1 MSEKHVSLPINL
13 IYCALALLLGGGG
26 FAGLASLRDEPAKRD
41 VETKVYNVEVYEIQQ
56 VSLQEIV
63 KGFGSVV
70 AEREVVYSAQVAG
83 EVVSVSRRL
92 KVGEA
97 VSGPEFFPNDPVLDT
112 GSIQTDGE
120 ILLAIDPEVYHER
133 LTQTDHSVEEAL
145 AELQTLKQKEQNNSR
160 LLETATRNYNAAK
173 ADHERMERLAKDG
186 TVTQNQLTLSQL
198 EERRYEQAFI
208 EVDNQHSLFPAQR
221 QQLQKRLDRLNT
233 EKKLASIDV
242 RRTEVRAP
250 FSGVLTEVHVE
261 KGQYVQPGTPLY
273 RVTQIDTVEI
283 AIPLH
288 PLDFARLAELVLAG
302 EQPNVELAENE
313 VASSRWTGRVVRI
326 SPEAD
331 TATRTI
337 DVFVEV
343 ENKVDG
349 QQVAVPLL
357 PGSFVQARIEGPI
370 LNDVIVVP
378 RAAVVG
384 NASGSTRVFV
394 EREGKAIEVPV
405 EVSRRLEA
413 QAFISS
419 GLDPGDLVVM
429 TNRDALTDGTPISV
443 QATTTPAE
451 SLSNGQ
457 TLIIRESF

>member
-1 MSEKHVSLPINL
+1 MSEKTTSLSLNL
-13 IYCALALLLGGGG
+13 IYCLLALLLGGGG
-26 FAGLASLRDEPAKRD
+26 FAGLASLREEPAKRD
-41 VETKVYNVEVYEIQQ
+41 VETKIFNVEVYEVQR
-56 VSLQEIV
+56 VNLQEIV

-83 EVVSVSRRL
+83 EVVAVSRRL

-97 VSGPEFFPNDPVLDT
+97 VSGPEFFPNDPVLET
-112 GSIQTDGE
+112 GSSQTKGE
-120 ILLAIDPEVYHER
+120 VLLAIDPEVYHER
-133 LTQTDHSVEEAL
+133 LTQADHTVEEAL
-145 AELQTLKQKEQNNSR
+145 AELQTQKQQEQNNTR
-160 LLETATRNYNAAK
+160 LLQTATRNFNTAK

-221 QQLQKRLDRLNT
+221 QQIQKRLDRLQT

-273 RVTQIDTVEI
+273 RVTQIDAVEI
-283 AIPLH
+283 AVPLH
-288 PLDFARLAELVLAG
+288 PLDFAKLAELVLAG
-302 EQPNVELAENE
+302 EQPEVELAENE

-331 TATRTI
+331 TSTRTI

-343 ENKVDG
+343 ANKD
-349 QQVAVPLL
+349 VAVPLL

-370 LNDVIVVP
+370 LNDVMVIP
-378 RAAVVG
+378 RAAIIG
-384 NASGSTRVFV
+384 NASGTTRVFV
-394 EREGKAIEVPV
+394 ERDGKAVEVPV

-419 GLDPGDLVVM
+419 GLTPGDRVVM
-429 TNRDALTDGTPISV
+429 TNLDAVSNGSHIAV

-451 SLSNGQ
+451 SLSDGQ
-457 TLIIRESF
+457 TLLLRE

>member
-1 MSEKHVSLPINL
+1 MSEKHDSVPINIVL
-13 IYCALALLLGGGG
+13 CMLAIVVGGGG
-26 FAGLASLRDEPAKRD
+26 YAGLASLRKEPEKREVEAK
-41 VETKVYNVEVYEIQQ
+41 VFNVEVFEVQR
-56 VSLQEIV
+56 VNLQEIV

-83 EVVSVSRRL
+83 EVASVSQRL

-97 VSGPEFFPNDPVLDT
+97 VAGPEFFPNDPILET
-112 GSIQTDGE
+112 GSTQTEGDV
-120 ILLAIDPEVYHER
+120 LLTIDPEVYHER
-133 LTQTDHSVEEAL
+133 LARADHAVEETL
-145 AELQTLKQKEQNNSR
+145 AEMQILSQQEENNSR
-160 LLETATRNYNAAK
+160 LLQTATRNYNAAK
-173 ADHERMERLAKDG
+173 DDHERMERLAKDG

-208 EVDNQHSLFPAQR
+208 EVDNQHSLFPTQR
-221 QQLQKRLDRLNT
+221 QRLQKQLDRLQT

-273 RVTQIDTVEI
+273 RVTQIDAVEI

-288 PLDFARLAELVLAG
+288 PLDFAKLAELVLAG
-302 EQPNVELAENE
+302 EQPSVELAENE

-331 TATRTI
+331 IATRTI

-343 ENKVDG
+343 ENKIEN
-349 QQVAVPLL
+349 QLVAVPLL
-357 PGSFVQARIEGPI
+357 PGSFVQARIEGPM
-370 LNDVIVVP
+370 LTDVIVVP
-378 RAAVVG
+378 RSAVVG
-384 NASGSTRVFV
+384 NAPGSTRVFI
-394 EREGKAIEVPV
+394 ERNGKAVEVPV
-405 EVSRRLEA
+405 KVSRRLEA
-413 QAFISS
+413 QAFISA
-419 GLDPGDLVVM
+419 GLAPGDRVVM
-429 TNRDALTDGTPISV
+429 TNLDVLTDGSQIVV

-451 SLSNGQ
+451 ALSDGQ
-457 TLIIRESF
+457 TLILRE

>member
-1 MSEKHVSLPINL
+1 MSEKTTSLSLNL
-13 IYCALALLLGGGG
+13 IYCLLALLLGGGG
-26 FAGLASLRDEPAKRD
+26 FAGLASLREEPAKRD
-41 VETKVYNVEVYEIQQ
+41 VETKIFNVEVYEVQR
-56 VSLQEIV
+56 VNLQEIV

-83 EVVSVSRRL
+83 EVVAVSRRL

-97 VSGPEFFPNDPVLDT
+97 VSGPEFFPNDPVLET
-112 GSIQTDGE
+112 GSSQTKGE
-120 ILLAIDPEVYHER
+120 VLLAIDPEVYHER
-133 LTQTDHSVEEAL
+133 LTQADHTVEEAL
-145 AELQTLKQKEQNNSR
+145 AELQTQKQQEQNNTR
-160 LLETATRNYNAAK
+160 LLQTATRNFNTAK

-221 QQLQKRLDRLNT
+221 QQIQKRLDRLQT

-273 RVTQIDTVEI
+273 RVTQIDAVEI
-283 AIPLH
+283 AVPLH
-288 PLDFARLAELVLAG
+288 PLDFAKLAELVLAG
-302 EQPNVELAENE
+302 EQPEVELAENE

-331 TATRTI
+331 TSTRTI

-343 ENKVDG
+343 ANKD
-349 QQVAVPLL
+349 VAVPLL

-370 LNDVIVVP
+370 LNDVMVIP
-378 RAAVVG
+378 RAAIIG
-384 NASGSTRVFV
+384 NASGTTRVFV
-394 EREGKAIEVPV
+394 ERDGKAVEVPV

-419 GLDPGDLVVM
+419 GLTPGDRVVM
-429 TNRDALTDGTPISV
+429 TNLDAVSNGSHIAV
-443 QATTTPAE
+443 QSTTTPAE
-451 SLSNGQ
+451 SLSDGQ
-457 TLIIRESF
+457 TLLLRE

>member
-1 MSEKHVSLPINL
+1 MSEKHKSLSLNL
-13 IYCALALLLGGGG
+13 IYCVLALLLGGGG
-26 FAGLASLRDEPAKRD
+26 FAGLASLREEPAKRD
-41 VETKVYNVEVYEIQQ
+41 VETKIFNVEVYEVQR
-56 VSLQEIV
+56 VNLQEIV

-97 VSGPEFFPNDPVLDT
+97 VSGPEFFPNDPVLET
-112 GSIQTDGE
+112 GSSQTKGE
-120 ILLAIDPEVYHER
+120 VLLAIDPEVYHER
-133 LTQTDHSVEEAL
+133 LAQADHAVEEAI
-145 AELQTLKQKEQNNSR
+145 AEMLTLKVQVQNNSR
-160 LLETATRNYNAAK
+160 LLATSTRNYNAAK
-173 ADHERMERLAKDG
+173 VDHARMERLAKDG

-221 QQLQKRLDRLNT
+221 QRLQKQLDRLQT

-250 FSGVLTEVHVE
+250 FSGVLTEVNVE

-273 RVTQIDTVEI
+273 RVTQIDAVEI

-288 PLDFARLAELVLAG
+288 PLDFAKLAELVLAG
-302 EQPNVELAENE
+302 EQPLVELAENE
-313 VASSRWTGRVVRI
+313 VASSRWTGRIVRI

-331 TATRTI
+331 TSTRTI

-343 ENKVDG
+343 ENKD
-349 QQVAVPLL
+349 VAVPLL

-378 RAAVVG
+378 RAAVIG

-394 EREGKAIEVPV
+394 ERDGKAVEVPV

-413 QAFISS
+413 LAFISS
-419 GLDPGDLVVM
+419 GLNPGDRVVM
-429 TNRDALTDGTPISV
+429 TNLDALANGSQVAV

-451 SLSNGQ
+451 SLSDGQ
-457 TLIIRESF
+457 TLLIR